1 MRPKLADGATY
12 GPFDGRPSPP
22 RGGWPQPSP
31 LPREGYDAPMTDL
44 LGRDL
49 VISQR
54 RTSTHRAPSAVGSF
68 SIGAS
73 TSAIWSDSP
82 FAPGR

>member
-1 MRPKLADGATY
+1 MAA
-12 GPFDGRPSPP
+12 
-22 RGGWPQPSP
+22 PSP

-44 LGRDL
+44 LGRDHL

-68 SIGAS
+68 TIGG
-73 TSAIWSDSP
+73 IDL
-82 FAPGR
+82 GDLV